1 LMAYRKFEKET
12 DEIICGIDLN
22 IGDSVIIDKTK
33 PNSSIVKIVELSPKR
48 MFSVV
53 VNENGLSWTIMTK
66 RLTKK

>member
-1 LMAYRKFEKET
+1 MAYRKFEKET
-12 DEIICGIDLN
+12 DEIICGSDLN
-22 IGDSVIIDKTK
+22 IGESVIVDKTK
-33 PNSSIVKIVELSPKR
+33 PNSSVVKIIEFSPKR

>member
-1 LMAYRKFEKET
+1 MAYRKFEKET